1 MHTFKVDRQKC
12 VSCGKCARDCPISV
26 LEMKD
31 GHPEFA
37 KPESCIGCLHCYAIC
52 PVGAIT
58 FDSFNP
64 ADGLP
69 LEALPDAKSVGAY
82 IRQRRSIR
90 SFESVEIP
98 HDKLHGMLELAWSAP
113 SGGNQH
119 RLQVSVIDNIAE
131 MNEFKKHIM
140 TSYQR

>member
-12 VSCGKCARDCPISV
+12 VSCGKCSRDCPVFV
-26 LEMKD
+26 LKMTD

-37 KPESCIGCLHCYAIC
+37 KPKSCIGCLHCYAIC

-58 FDSFNP
+58 LDNFYP

-69 LEALPDAKSVGAY
+69 LKALPNAESVRAY

-90 SFESVEIP
+90 SFEPVDIP
-98 HDKLHGMLELAWSAP
+98 HDKLHGMLELA
-113 SGGNQH
+113 
-119 RLQVSVIDNIAE
+119 
-131 MNEFKKHIM
+131 
-140 TSYQR
+140 